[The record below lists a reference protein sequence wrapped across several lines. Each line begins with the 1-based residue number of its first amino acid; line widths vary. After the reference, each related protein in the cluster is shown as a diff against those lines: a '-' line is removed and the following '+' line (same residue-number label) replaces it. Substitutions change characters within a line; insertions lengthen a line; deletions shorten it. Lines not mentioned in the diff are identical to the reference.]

1 MHTPQHQPAHDGDSP
16 IQNQKN
22 RPPYVTGGFSTL
34 SASGKLIGTI
44 KVIIRIIHTI
54 STEHGFQTPLIKG
67 FVMRNQRKPLYFRS
81 NLLPYFRKNRSMGS
95 IFLCQSMNTGVPIQI
110 VIRFGMNEAVEPV
123 GYLTISHNNHP
134 YTTYAGT
141 FIICRLEVYCCKL
154 SILFFVTQTKVRQ
167 KSDIQNSFSGT
178 IPYL

>member
-1 MHTPQHQPAHDGDSP
+1 MVSQPFQLPGS
-16 IQNQKN
+16 
-22 RPPYVTGGFSTL
+22 
-34 SASGKLIGTI
+34 LIGTI

-123 GYLTISHNNHP
+123 GYLTILTI
-134 YTTYAGT
+134 TTPTLHMLVRSLFAVSKS
-141 FIICRLEVYCCKL
+141 IAAKL

-167 KSDIQNSFSGT
+167 KSDIQNSFFRYNSLSLKPQQQNRPISMT
-178 IPYL
+178 ISTCES